1 MIKEFA
7 KTRKRNKNGTFAIPL
22 IHSGFNKKEYKKNYN
37 KIHSKK
43 RVKEAVEWG
52 RKNKDRRKIIRKRWV
67 KNNREKV
74 NFLKRM
80 YMYRRKQ
87 TIKGAG
93 IYPSLERIKRLYED
107 FLNLCA
113 YCGLNK
119 ADTIDHIIP
128 LTKGGTNGIENLLPA
143 CRSCNSQ
150 KRDKLLVEWKPEIY
164 A

>member
-1 MIKEFA
+1 MKLMPMLKNCGLKSKRIFQQFLVIKMIKEFA

-93 IYPSLERIKRLYED
+93 IYPSLERIKRLD
-107 FLNLCA
+107 
-113 YCGLNK
+113 
-119 ADTIDHIIP
+119 
-128 LTKGGTNGIENLLPA
+128 
-143 CRSCNSQ
+143 
-150 KRDKLLVEWKPEIY
+150 
-164 A
+164 